1 MQADLAAG
9 RKVFEEAIEAYL
21 TKNGHRVTVMME
33 PDTSLEEKQQK
44 QEVDKLAQIKAGM
57 SDEDLEKVIE
67 VRRPRLIGLPAR
79 LVMQQPHPD

>member
-57 SDEDLEKVIE
+57 SDDDLEKVIE
-67 VRRPRLIGLPAR
+67 VRPRLTGLH
-79 LVMQQPHPD
+79 VS